1 MLYLDIDSHWWASQ
15 LLKALGIVKPTTRAK
30 QSVPDNYQDSVAD
43 KLSSDTDVDDSSC
56 QGLDADPSDED
67 NSFASG
73 VPLLKAIEK
82 VDIYLLLRKCWLI
95 DDLSF
100 EQ

>member
-1 MLYLDIDSHWWASQ
+1 M
-15 LLKALGIVKPTTRAK
+15 KALGIVKPTTRAK

-56 QGLDADPSDED
+56 QGLHTDSSDED
-67 NSFASG
+67 NSFFGG

-82 VDIYLLLRKCWLI
+82 VDTYLLP
-95 DDLSF
+95 
-100 EQ
+100 